1 MKDLQDK
8 VAIVTGASRGIGRAI
23 ALELGRRGARVVVNH
38 RASAD
43 QAAETVDLIGAA
55 GGAAIP
61 IAADVSRFDRA
72 HALIDG
78 AIEAY
83 GGIDILV
90 NNAGITRDVLLMRM
104 TEADWDAVIDTNLK
118 SVFNCCKAA
127 IRPMLRARKGG
138 RIINISSVAG
148 LVGQVGQVNYAASK
162 AGMIGLTYA
171 LAKEVAS
178 RQITVNAI
186 APTITPT
193 TLTSHLSEPMLE
205 GIRELTPLGRLGR
218 PEDVA
223 HAVAFLASDRAAYIT
238 GVTLRVD
245 GGLVIGR
252 VPENLVSQSA

>member
-1 MKDLQDK
+1 MRDLQDK
-8 VAIVTGASRGIGRAI
+8 VAVVTGASRGIGRAI
-23 ALELGRRGARVVVNH
+23 ALELGRQGARVVVNH
-38 RASAD
+38 RTSPD
-43 QAAETVDLIGAA
+43 QAAETVDLIVAA
-55 GGAAIP
+55 GGEAIA
-61 IAADVSRFDRA
+61 IAADVSRFDQA
-72 HALIDG
+72 HSLIEG
-78 AIEAY
+78 AIAAL

-90 NNAGITRDVLLMRM
+90 NNAGTTRDVLLMQM

-162 AGMIGLTYA
+162 AGMIGFTYA

-186 APTITPT
+186 APTVTPT
-193 TLTSHLSEPMLE
+193 DLTAHLSQPMLD

-245 GGLVIGR
+245 GGLAIGR
-252 VPENLVSQSA
+252 VPEKLVARSS

>member
-1 MKDLQDK
+1 MRDLQDK
-8 VAIVTGASRGIGRAI
+8 VAVVTGASRGIGRAI
-23 ALELGRRGARVVVNH
+23 ALELGVQGARVVVNH
-38 RASAD
+38 RASPG
-43 QAAETVDLIGAA
+43 QAAETVDLIRAA
-55 GGAAIP
+55 GGEAVA
-61 IAADVSRFDRA
+61 IAADVSRFDQA
-72 HALIDG
+72 HSLIEG

-83 GGIDILV
+83 SGIDILV
-90 NNAGITRDVLLMRM
+90 NNAGTARDVFLLRM
-104 TEADWDAVIDTNLK
+104 TEEDWDVVIDTNLK

-138 RIINISSVAG
+138 RIINISSMAG
-148 LVGQVGQVNYAASK
+148 VVGQVGQVNYAASK

-193 TLTSHLSEPMLE
+193 DLTSHLSQPMLD

-218 PEDVA
+218 PEDIA
-223 HAVAFLASDRAAYIT
+223 YAVAFLASDRAAYIT

-245 GGLVIGR
+245 GGLGIGR
-252 VPENLVSQSA
+252 VPEQLVSRTT